1 MLKHRL
7 LAAAALLVIAFGS
20 GGRTEAGQ
28 PIWFYRAESPAHHIT
43 YFYPSFHLR
52 DERVPRP
59 PEAVLDNRT
68 QLVLEADIAQARAH
82 PELLT
87 PYMLNPKPLD
97 LAAYFTPAEI
107 AGIRARAA
115 CNGVAPIVER
125 LRLSFISMF
134 VALPCP
140 KPNAGT
146 YEELMEAAAQ
156 QRGLKIAA
164 LESAEEQLAALASLP
179 DRLAIEGIKEYSVHP
194 ERAERLIERMITLYN
209 AGKYDALYRL
219 AIENGPK
226 NAADNKLFLDKIVVE
241 RNRLMVKRMAGMLEE
256 GNALIVIGALHF
268 PGKDGIVDLLRR
280 QGFTVAEIDASS
292 GKLQ

>member
-1 MLKHRL
+1 MLKRRL
-7 LAAAALLVIAFGS
+7 VAAAALVAAILGA
-20 GGRTEAGQ
+20 GGRGEAGQ
-28 PIWFYRAESPAHHIT
+28 PIWFYRAESPAGRVT

-59 PEAVLDNRT
+59 PESVLDNRT

-87 PYMLNPKPLD
+87 PYMLNPQPLD

-115 CNGVAPIVER
+115 CNGVAPFVER

-156 QRGLKIAA
+156 KRGLKVAA
-164 LESAEEQLAALASLP
+164 LETAEEQLRALASLP
-179 DRLAIEGIKEYSVHP
+179 DRLAIEGIKEYAVHP
-194 ERAERLIERMITLYN
+194 ERAEQLLERMITLYN

-219 AIENGPK
+219 AMENGPK
-226 NAADNKLFLDKIVVE
+226 NAADNKLFIDKLVTQ
-241 RNRLMVKRMAGMLEE
+241 RNHLMVKRMAGMLEE
-256 GNALIVIGALHF
+256 GNALIVVGALHF
-268 PGKDGIVDLLRR
+268 PGNDGIVDLLRR
-280 QGFTVAEIDASS
+280 QGFTVVELDASD
-292 GKLQ
+292 GLP